1 MMVNDDCRGD
11 ISNYANAKFIEWII
25 DTLSSHFGVS
35 IIDRNSKFNSDE
47 DFRNY
52 LQSHNYN
59 ILVGSRYPFDIID
72 YQDYDKHN
80 EFISSR
86 DCLFSVARRKGMALR
101 KNSLFL
107 KLNDVIVEIS
117 TPSIED
123 VRVKRSKESGLYVYT
138 TVDGVKL
145 EFEKEDL
152 QKYIYNEY
160 KVVKVYVNVTIGF
173 SDNVDDAVIITRS
186 SEK

>member
-1 MMVNDDCRGD
+1 LLVFCRSKKRHG
-11 ISNYANAKFIEWII
+11 ITKKFVI
-25 DTLSSHFGVS
+25 
-35 IIDRNSKFNSDE
+35 
-47 DFRNY
+47 
-52 LQSHNYN
+52 
-59 ILVGSRYPFDIID
+59 
-72 YQDYDKHN
+72 
-80 EFISSR
+80 
-86 DCLFSVARRKGMALR
+86 
-101 KNSLFL
+101 L

-123 VRVKRSKESGLYVYT
+123 VRVKRSKESVLYVYT